1 LVVIPEGNLRLVPT
15 TLLAGGPIIAF
26 CPMSGVVRHRWGHI
40 HPRLHR
46 SMNWS
51 AVCPTPLF
59 MGIHKK
65 LRQETA
71 LADLLVVSVN

>member
-1 LVVIPEGNLRLVPT
+1 
-15 TLLAGGPIIAF
+15 
-26 CPMSGVVRHRWGHI
+26 MSGVVRHRWGHI